1 MTKVRR
7 LSIFPLSGAVLFP
20 GMHLPLHIFEPRYRA
35 LISDVLVRDRM
46 IGMVQPRGGGNNP
59 PLFDIGC
66 MGKIAEV
73 EAMEDGR
80 YNILLEGVAR
90 FHIER
95 ELEVITAFRQ
105 VEASLFDEPEHEALA
120 AVERA
125 ALEDEARLLA
135 DRMGY
140 AIDWDAVS
148 GLDDATLVNAIA
160 QVAPF
165 DAAAKQA
172 LLEAGTLTARADLAM
187 QLMRFSSSR
196 RDPGEDRATLQ

>member
-1 MTKVRR
+1 MTVRR
-7 LSIFPLSGAVLFP
+7 ISIFPLAGAVLFP
-20 GMHLPLHIFEPRYRA
+20 GMHLPLHIFEPRYRS
-35 LISDVLVRDRM
+35 LVSDVLVRDRM
-46 IGMVQPRGGGNNP
+46 IGMIQPRAGGDNP

-66 MGKIAEV
+66 LGKIVEV
-73 EAMEDGR
+73 EALDDGR

-90 FHIER
+90 FHVER
-95 ELEVITAFRQ
+95 ELEVLTAFRQ
-105 VEASLFDEPEHEALA
+105 VEASLFDEPEDEALP
-120 AVERA
+120 AVVRA
-125 ALEDEARLLA
+125 ALENEARLLA

-140 AIDWDAVS
+140 AIDWEAVS

-172 LLEAGTLTARADLAM
+172 LLEASTLDDRAELSM
-187 QLMRFSSSR
+187 QLMRFTSTR

>member
-1 MTKVRR
+1 MVVRR
-7 LSIFPLSGAVLFP
+7 LSVFPLSGAVLFP

-35 LISDVLVRDRM
+35 LVSDVLVRDRM
-46 IGMVQPRGGGNNP
+46 IGMVQPRSGGDNP

-80 YNILLEGVAR
+80 YNLLLEGISR
-90 FHIER
+90 FTIER
-95 ELEVITAFRQ
+95 ELDVMTQFRQ
-105 VEASLFDEPEHEALA
+105 VEVSLFDEPAHEALA
-120 AVERA
+120 AIERA
-125 ALEDEARLLA
+125 ALEDEARQLA

-148 GLDDATLVNAIA
+148 GLDDMTLVNAIA

-172 LLEAGTLTARADLAM
+172 LLEATTLSMRADLAM

-196 RDPGEDRATLQ
+196 RDPGEDRATMQ

>member
-1 MTKVRR
+1 MTVRR
-7 LSIFPLSGAVLFP
+7 LSIFPLAGAVLFP
-20 GMHLPLHIFEPRYRA
+20 GMHLPLHIFEPRYRS
-35 LISDVLVRDRM
+35 LVSDVLVRDRM
-46 IGMVQPRGGGNNP
+46 IGMVQPRTGGDNP

-73 EAMEDGR
+73 EALDDGR

-90 FHIER
+90 FYIER
-95 ELEVITAFRQ
+95 ELEVTTLFRQ
-105 VEASLFDEPEHEALA
+105 VEASLFDEPQHEALA
-120 AVERA
+120 PVERA
-125 ALEDEARLLA
+125 AIEDEARQLA

-140 AIDWDAVS
+140 AIDWDAV
-148 GLDDATLVNAIA
+148 GTLDDATLVNAIA

-172 LLEAGTLTARADLAM
+172 LLEARTLGQRADLAM
-187 QLMRFSSSR
+187 QLMRFTSTR

>member
-1 MTKVRR
+1 MAVKRI
-7 LSIFPLSGAVLFP
+7 SIFPLSGAVLFP

-35 LISDVLVRDRM
+35 LVSDILIRDRT
-46 IGMVQPRGGGNNP
+46 IGMVQPRVGGDNP
-59 PLFDIGC
+59 PLYDIGC
-66 MGKIAEV
+66 LGKIVEV
-73 EAMEDGR
+73 EALEDGR

-172 LLEAGTLTARADLAM
+172 LLEADTLGDRAELAM

>member
-1 MTKVRR
+1 MTVRR
-7 LSIFPLSGAVLFP
+7 LSIFPLAGAVLFP
-20 GMHLPLHIFEPRYRA
+20 GMHLPLHIFEPRYRS
-35 LISDVLVRDRM
+35 LVSDVLVRDRM
-46 IGMVQPRGGGNNP
+46 IGMVQPRTGGDNP

-73 EAMEDGR
+73 EALDDGR

-95 ELEVITAFRQ
+95 ELEVTTLFRQ
-105 VEASLFDEPEHEALA
+105 VEASLFDEPQHEALA
-120 AVERA
+120 PVERA
-125 ALEDEARLLA
+125 AIEDEARQLA

-140 AIDWDAVS
+140 AIDWDAV
-148 GLDDATLVNAIA
+148 GTLDDATLVNAIA

-172 LLEAGTLTARADLAM
+172 LLEARTLGQRADLAM
-187 QLMRFSSSR
+187 QLMRFTSTR

>member
-1 MTKVRR
+1 MATRR
-7 LSIFPLSGAVLFP
+7 ISIFPLAGAVLFP
-20 GMHLPLHIFEPRYRA
+20 GMHLPLHIFEPRYRS
-35 LISDVLVRDRM
+35 LVSDVLVRDRT
-46 IGMVQPRGGGNNP
+46 IGMVQPRGRGEPP

-66 MGKIAEV
+66 LGKIVEV
-73 EAMEDGR
+73 EALDDGR

-90 FHIER
+90 FRIER
-95 ELEVITAFRQ
+95 ELEVVTAFRQ
-105 VEASLFDEPEHEALA
+105 VEATLFDEPDTEALA

-125 ALEDEARLLA
+125 ALENEARLLA
-135 DRMGY
+135 ERMGY
-140 AIDWDAVS
+140 AIDWDAVG

-172 LLEAGTLTARADLAM
+172 LLEARTLDERAELAM
-187 QLMRFSSSR
+187 QLMRFTSTR

>member
-1 MTKVRR
+1 MATRR
-7 LSIFPLSGAVLFP
+7 LSIFPLAGAVLFP
-20 GMHLPLHIFEPRYRA
+20 GMHLPLHIFEPRYRS
-35 LISDVLVRDRM
+35 LISDVLVRDRV
-46 IGMVQPRGGGNNP
+46 IGMVQPRGRGEPP
-59 PLFDIGC
+59 PLFAIGC
-66 MGKIAEV
+66 MGKIVEV
-73 EAMEDGR
+73 EALDDGR

-90 FHIER
+90 FRIER
-95 ELEVITAFRQ
+95 ELEVVTAFRQ
-105 VEASLFDEPEHEALA
+105 VEATLFDEPRHEALA

-125 ALEDEARLLA
+125 ALEDEARQLA

-140 AIDWDAVS
+140 AIDWEAVS

-172 LLEAGTLTARADLAM
+172 LLEARTLDERADLAM
-187 QLMRFSSSR
+187 QLMRFTSTR

>member
-1 MTKVRR
+1 MTVRR

-35 LISDVLVRDRM
+35 LVSDVLVRDRM
-46 IGMVQPRGGGNNP
+46 IGMVQPRTGGESP

-66 MGKIAEV
+66 VGKIAEV
-73 EAMEDGR
+73 EALDDGR
-80 YNILLEGVAR
+80 YNILLEGIAR

-95 ELEVITAFRQ
+95 ELEVTTLFRQ
-105 VEASLFDEPEHEALA
+105 FEVSLFDEPAHEALA

-125 ALEDEARLLA
+125 ALEEEARQLA
-135 DRMGY
+135 DRLGY
-140 AIDWDAVS
+140 AIDWEAVS

-165 DAAAKQA
+165 DSAAKQA
-172 LLEAGTLTARADLAM
+172 LLEAQTLSQRADLAM
-187 QLMRFSSSR
+187 QLMRFSISR
-196 RDPGEDRATLQ
+196 RDQGEDRATLQ

>member
-1 MTKVRR
+1 MTVRR

-35 LISDVLVRDRM
+35 LVSDVLVRDRM
-46 IGMVQPRGGGNNP
+46 IGMVQPRTGGESP

-66 MGKIAEV
+66 VGKIAEV
-73 EAMEDGR
+73 EALDDGR
-80 YNILLEGVAR
+80 YNILLEGIAR

-95 ELEVITAFRQ
+95 ELEVTTLFRQ
-105 VEASLFDEPEHEALA
+105 FEVSLFDEPAHEALA

-125 ALEDEARLLA
+125 ALEEEARQLA
-135 DRMGY
+135 DRLGY
-140 AIDWDAVS
+140 AIDWEAVS

-165 DAAAKQA
+165 DSAAKQA
-172 LLEAGTLTARADLAM
+172 LLEAQTLSQRADLAM
-187 QLMRFSSSR
+187 QLMRFSISR

>member
-1 MTKVRR
+1 MVRR

-35 LISDVLVRDRM
+35 LVSDVLVRDRM
-46 IGMVQPRGGGNNP
+46 IGMIQPRAGGESP

-73 EAMEDGR
+73 EALDDGR

-95 ELEVITAFRQ
+95 ELEVTTLFRQ
-105 VEASLFDEPEHEALA
+105 VEVSLFDEPQHEALA

-125 ALEDEARLLA
+125 ALEDEARQLA

-140 AIDWDAVS
+140 AIDWDAVRE
-148 GLDDATLVNAIA
+148 LDDATLVNIIA

-165 DAAAKQA
+165 DSAAKQA
-172 LLEAGTLTARADLAM
+172 LLEARNLGERSALAM
-187 QLMRFSSSR
+187 QLMRFTSNR
-196 RDPGEDRATLQ
+196 RDPGEDRATMQ

>member
-1 MTKVRR
+1 MAVKRI
-7 LSIFPLSGAVLFP
+7 SIFPLAGAVLFP
-20 GMHLPLHIFEPRYRA
+20 GMHLPLHIFEPRYRS
-35 LISDVLVRDRM
+35 LISDVLVRDRT
-46 IGMVQPRGGGNNP
+46 IGMVQPRVGGDNP
-59 PLFDIGC
+59 PLYDIGC
-66 MGKIAEV
+66 LGKIVEV
-73 EAMEDGR
+73 EALDDGR
-80 YNILLEGVAR
+80 YNILLEGVTR

-105 VEASLFDEPEHEALA
+105 VEASLFDEPKHEALA

-148 GLDDATLVNAIA
+148 ALDDATLVNAIA

-172 LLEAGTLTARADLAM
+172 LLEARNLDERADLAM